1 MAHQMENGLYH
12 VILTLHEDVTNYV
25 ATVRDGIIEGGDSV
39 SCFSGTIRLDGNTFC
54 IDMVIRKYAELDR
67 YLPVFGAGPTR
78 VTVQG
83 SVTGT
88 DVAFGTV
95 TNAKC
100 QGAIPQVELRR
111 LRVARADETPDQ
123 AAA

>member
-1 MAHQMENGLYH
+1 MAYQMENGLYH
-12 VILTLHEDVTNYV
+12 VTLTLHEDVTNYV
-25 ATVRDGIIEGGDSV
+25 AAIRDGIIEGGDSV
-39 SCFSGTIRLDGNTFC
+39 SCFSGTIRFDGNGFC
-54 IDMVIRKYAELDR
+54 VDLIIRKYAELDR

-78 VTVQG
+78 VTIQG
-83 SVTGT
+83 TVTAT
-88 DVAFGTV
+88 DAAFGTV

-100 QGAIPQVELRR
+100 QGAVPQVELRR

>member
-1 MAHQMENGLYH
+1 MENGLYH

-25 ATVRDGIIEGGDSV
+25 ASIRDGIIEGGDSI
-39 SCFSGTIRLDGNTFC
+39 SCFSGAIRFDGTGFHADLM
-54 IDMVIRKYAELDR
+54 IQKYAELDR
-67 YLPVFGAGPTR
+67 YLPVFGTGPVR

-83 SVTGT
+83 TVMAAG
-88 DVAFGTV
+88 VALGTV

-100 QGAIPQVELRR
+100 QGAVPQLELRR
-111 LRVARADETPDQ
+111 LRLARDDEAPDQ